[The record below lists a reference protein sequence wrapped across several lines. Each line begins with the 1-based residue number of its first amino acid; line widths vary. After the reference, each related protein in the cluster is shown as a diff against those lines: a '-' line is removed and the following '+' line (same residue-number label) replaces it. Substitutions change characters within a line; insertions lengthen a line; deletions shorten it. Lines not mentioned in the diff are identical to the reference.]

1 MSGAKNL
8 SAAALAGSD
17 GHERDPVI
25 GIVENRPERS
35 QHVAADRSR
44 AALAADAA
52 GAEGDLEIV
61 VAAAAEIEVGDAAAL
76 DRKGAARSFHTEPVG
91 LPAAEQI
98 VALVEGLGEVDRP
111 GIAGVD
117 LEQAFEAS
125 LDDPAARRGG
135 VETDRSR
142 SFPFGARPAARCSP
156 PDPSP
161 GTPAVRSGSGRG

>member
-8 SAAALAGSD
+8 SAAALAGRD
-17 GHERDPVI
+17 GHERDRVM

-91 LPAAEQI
+91 LSAAGQI
-98 VALVEGLGEVDRP
+98 VGAP
-111 GIAGVD
+111 
-117 LEQAFEAS
+117 
-125 LDDPAARRGG
+125 GG
-135 VETDRSR
+135 VCE
-142 SFPFGARPAARCSP
+142 
-156 PDPSP
+156 
-161 GTPAVRSGSGRG
+161 

>member
-17 GHERDPVI
+17 GHERDRVM

-35 QHVAADRSR
+35 RPVAPDRSR

-125 LDDPAARRGG
+125 LDDPAGRRGG
-135 VETDRSR
+135 ADMVE
-142 SFPFGARPAARCSP
+142 PLAAGARRAA
-156 PDPSP
+156 
-161 GTPAVRSGSGRG
+161 A